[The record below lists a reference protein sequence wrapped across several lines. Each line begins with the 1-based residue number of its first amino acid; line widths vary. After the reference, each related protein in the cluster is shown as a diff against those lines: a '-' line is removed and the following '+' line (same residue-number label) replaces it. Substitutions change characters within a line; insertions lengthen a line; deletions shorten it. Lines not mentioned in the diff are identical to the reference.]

1 MVILH
6 NLIKLKK
13 LGASGIKQSLEDEGA
28 TFDDIRYMKRL
39 SKKVNLP
46 LNVKIGGCE
55 AKNDIYFCQEIR
67 VDGIVAP
74 MVESQYAL
82 KKFLQVA
89 SKNKNK
95 DCSLFVNF
103 ETINAFRNV
112 NKITKLKNFNLL
124 KGVVIG
130 RSDFVGSLNKEKSH
144 VDSQDT
150 FNHVSRLL
158 KKIKRKNILTKMGG
172 SLTTNSIK
180 FIKKL
185 YKKKLI
191 DRIETRNIE
200 FFVNKNFLENMD
212 LIIREIFLFELNWIK
227 YKSKKTKN
235 KRLKKDLIL
244 RMKEMNKR
252 LKA

>member
-1 MVILH
+1 MKVKSAKRKKVFSLSKKMVILH

-158 KKIKRKNILTKMGG
+158 KKIKEK
-172 SLTTNSIK
+172 
-180 FIKKL
+180 
-185 YKKKLI
+185 
-191 DRIETRNIE
+191 
-200 FFVNKNFLENMD
+200 
-212 LIIREIFLFELNWIK
+212 IF
-227 YKSKKTKN
+227 
-235 KRLKKDLIL
+235 
-244 RMKEMNKR
+244 
-252 LKA
+252 

>member
-1 MVILH
+1 
-6 NLIKLKK
+6 
-13 LGASGIKQSLEDEGA
+13 
-28 TFDDIRYMKRL
+28 
-39 SKKVNLP
+39 
-46 LNVKIGGCE
+46 
-55 AKNDIYFCQEIR
+55 
-67 VDGIVAP
+67 
-74 MVESQYAL
+74 
-82 KKFLQVA
+82 
-89 SKNKNK
+89 
-95 DCSLFVNF
+95 
-103 ETINAFRNV
+103 
-112 NKITKLKNFNLL
+112 
-124 KGVVIG
+124 
-130 RSDFVGSLNKEKSH
+130 
-144 VDSQDT
+144 
-150 FNHVSRLL
+150 
-158 KKIKRKNILTKMGG
+158 MGG